1 MEIVFYFDIWPGV
14 ATQLIYAT
22 QTPSKKMAN
31 VKRYKV
37 VLNIPD
43 PNEPDEE
50 ITQAD
55 AVEVTDDKP
64 EPPPIVVTPEKDGG

>member
-1 MEIVFYFDIWPGV
+1 MQVIFYFDIYPGL
-14 ATQLIYAT
+14 AIQYIFAT
-22 QTPSKKMAN
+22 QTPGAKGKN

-55 AVEVTDDKP
+55 AVEVLDDL
-64 EPPPIVVTPEKDGG
+64 

>member
-1 MEIVFYFDIWPGV
+1 MQIIFYFDIYPGLL
-14 ATQLIYAT
+14 TQHVYAT
-22 QTPSKKMAN
+22 QTPGAKGDN

-55 AVEVTDDKP
+55 AVEVPDDKP
-64 EPPPIVVTPEKDGG
+64 KPPPIVVTAEKDGG